1 MATATHTLTSIEE
14 YLSTSYTPDMEY
26 KNGELIGRNVGTQK
40 HGTLQMI
47 IGAYLLSARN
57 EFRTIKAFVET
68 RLRIAAERYVVP
80 DVIVVER
87 PYQHGLEV
95 TDIPAVVIEV
105 KSPTDRFDEIIG
117 KCFEYAAVG
126 VPNIIVID
134 PDSRRQFVFQNDAL
148 QSVPASIKLHLPKVN
163 MAFSLPMDQ
172 IFEALDNDE
181 TD

>member
-68 RLRIAAERYVVP
+68 RLRIALERYVVP
-80 DVIVVER
+80 DVMVVESAR
-87 PYQHGLEV
+87 
-95 TDIPAVVIEV
+95 T
-105 KSPTDRFDEIIG
+105 
-117 KCFEYAAVG
+117 
-126 VPNIIVID
+126 N
-134 PDSRRQFVFQNDAL
+134 
-148 QSVPASIKLHLPKVN
+148 SVLK
-163 MAFSLPMDQ
+163 
-172 IFEALDNDE
+172 
-181 TD
+181 